1 MGLNRLKLILGGL
14 VLLFGLAWLLSLPPG
29 ALAPLFWPLRRLLL
43 EFTGILAI
51 GLLSATVMLAA
62 RPLQLEA
69 WLGGLDKYYRL
80 HRWLGLAGVAAGVG
94 HWLLWGG
101 PPALV
106 KLQLLIGPHQLGRSW
121 PDEGLLR
128 FWHHM
133 AAEVGPWA
141 FTLLMLLVGLALWRR
156 FPYHCFFRVHR
167 LMAVVYLLLVFHSV
181 LLLSP
186 SFWSEPVGW
195 LLAPLLLGG
204 TLAAALSLFHRIGH
218 GRKAV
223 GRILAL
229 EYHHD
234 DHVLDV
240 SVELSTAWPGH
251 RAGQF
256 AFVDFADKEPP
267 HPFTIASG
275 WQDDGILHFSIKG
288 LGDYTRRLPRTLASG
303 QEVNLEGPYGR
314 FTFSGLRRQL
324 WVAAG
329 IGVTPFIARLEEL
342 TRVGQEENADF
353 IYATA
358 SPADSFIGHV
368 RSLAEQAGVRLHLVI
383 SEVEEP
389 LTMARLATLVPDWAE
404 RELWFCGPRE
414 FGDRLRREM
423 QGRGFDRV
431 RFHQELFDMR

>member
-14 VLLFGLAWLLSLPPG
+14 VLLLGLAWLLSLPAG
-29 ALAPLFWPLRRLLL
+29 ALAALFWPLRRLLL

-51 GLLSATVMLAA
+51 GLLSVTVMLAA

-80 HRWLGLAGVAAGVG
+80 HRWLGLAGVAAGAL
-94 HWLLWGG
+94 HWLLRVV

-106 KLQLLIGPHQLGRSW
+106 ELQLLIGPHQGGRSRPLEGTP
-121 PDEGLLR
+121 PD
-128 FWHHM
+128 WHRL
-133 AAEVGPWA
+133 AAEAGPWA
-141 FTLLMLLVGLALWRR
+141 FTLLLLLVGLALWRR
-156 FPYHCFFRVHR
+156 FPYRYFFRVHR
-167 LMAVVYLLLVFHSV
+167 LMAAVYLLLVFHSV

-186 SFWSEPVGW
+186 SFWAKPVGW

-204 TLAAALSLFHRIGH
+204 SLAAALSLFHRIGH

-234 DHVLDV
+234 GQVLDL

-256 AFVDFADKEPP
+256 AFVAFADGPGP
-267 HPFTIASG
+267 HPFVLTSG
-275 WQDDGILHFSIKG
+275 WQDDGLLHFSIKG
-288 LGDYTRRLPRTLASG
+288 LGDYSRRLPRTLATG

-314 FTFSGLRRQL
+314 FTFAGRRRQL

-342 TRVGQEENADF
+342 ARVGQEEDTDF

-358 SPADSFIGHV
+358 TPADSFIGHV
-368 RSLAEQAGVRLHLVI
+368 RSLAERAGVRLHLVI
-383 SEVEEP
+383 TEVEEP

-414 FGDRLRREM
+414 FGDPLRQEL
-423 QGRGFDRV
+423 QGRGFAGA